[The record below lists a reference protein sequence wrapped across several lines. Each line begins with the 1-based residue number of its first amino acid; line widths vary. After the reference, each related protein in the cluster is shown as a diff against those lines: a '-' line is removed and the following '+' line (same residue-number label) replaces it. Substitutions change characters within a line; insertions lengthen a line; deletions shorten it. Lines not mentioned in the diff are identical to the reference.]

1 MKVQFFY
8 YWLRGQELS
17 GNDYYMLSAALLI
30 DAPEAITNSFNKYLL
45 SALDTDFNQNREGQ
59 ADEVLADIEK
69 LEKGDIDSYETG
81 GNGFCHSLT
90 REKVIF
96 EHSIFGECPDWPLW
110 SCTLAQYKAALQGW
124 RKFIEMPKSIDTQLI
139 IELPEDTL

>member
-45 SALDTDFNQNREGQ
+45 SALDTDYTTHPEWCVQ
-59 ADEVLADIEK
+59 VLAEIDQ
-69 LEKGDIDSYETG
+69 LERGEIASYVWDG
-81 GNGFCHSLT
+81 QGFQHQMTIS
-90 REKVIF
+90 KVTF

-139 IELPEDTL
+139 IELPDDTL